1 VDGSSSNNLL
11 DMLQPVERCE
21 ITDLRRKMSIFKF
34 KLQVYLL
41 VTELG
46 VEVQVMTLVG
56 VAL

>member
-1 VDGSSSNNLL
+1 
-11 DMLQPVERCE
+11 MLQSVERCE

>member
-46 VEVQVMTLVG
+46 VEVQVM
-56 VAL
+56 A